1 MTNNPSRQKNRQL
14 NRKMPCCFVGVFFFF
29 FFLYFYF
36 YLFSSLL
43 LFLYIPCCCWF
54 LLFCVRIAFL
64 VACFVMLVRGEIF
77 PGSFFFIFR
86 GGLISSQGRNKQN
99 LRKRLIFLK
108 KKEYYYNNLLKLLR
122 TIVIL
127 FHAGIVWFFLF
138 FFSLSSQ
145 YTHRA
150 EKSSVTWQI
159 KIDGGGE

>member
-108 KKEYYYNNLLKLLR
+108 KKNIIIIISWNCWER
-122 TIVIL
+122 SASS
-127 FHAGIVWFFLF
+127 FMPGSFDFFVFVFLY
-138 FFSLSSQ
+138 LPN
-145 YTHRA
+145 THT
-150 EKSSVTWQI
+150 EQKSRR
-159 KIDGGGE
+159 